1 MKCEVVR
8 DLIPLV
14 IDDVASEES
23 RNLVGEHLETCEACR
38 AYRDGMT
45 AQLEKP
51 APVEDDTS
59 FIRFCRRLQKNFR
72 WRRLA
77 LWVLVAALA
86 VGAAVFGVRTVYDNV
101 YYNVKLIPL
110 ENVDA
115 RLCRL
120 DNDQIM
126 VEFTMLNGQKWY
138 GNEMCYYLDGM
149 FYIQLLMPV
158 WPLGN
163 YGDWSNTLLR
173 SADGLALRDDGTLI
187 YRETHTE
194 TEYDSAVGA
203 MVTKTLVDRE
213 EPVQAVCLGDD
224 YNGNYRVIYRPGD
237 EIPLYEGSPDAI
249 PHWETN
255 G

>member
-38 AYRDGMT
+38 AYRDGMA

-77 LWVLVAALA
+77 LWVLIAALA
-86 VGAAVFGVRTVYDNV
+86 VGAAVFGVRTVYDNIYV
-101 YYNVKLIPL
+101 SHKMIPL

-120 DNDQIM
+120 DDGQIM

-138 GNEMCYYLDGM
+138 GAAMDSFQNGVYCIEPW
-149 FYIQLLMPV
+149 MPV
-158 WPLGN
+158 WPLGD
-163 YGDWSNTLLR
+163 YGDWSGQRLHSVDL
-173 SADGLALRDDGTLI
+173 SLSGDGTLV
-187 YRETHTE
+187 YRNTHAAM
-194 TEYDSAVGA
+194 EYDSDAGA
-203 MVTKTLVDRE
+203 MVEKIVIDGE
-213 EPVQAVCLGDD
+213 EPVQAVWLG
-224 YNGNYRVIYRPGD
+224 NEHSGGSRVIYRPGD
-237 EIPLYEGSPDAI
+237 EIPLYDGPSDAI
-249 PHWETN
+249 PREGIN

>member
-14 IDDVASEES
+14 IDDVASKES

-38 AYRDGMT
+38 AYRDGMA

-77 LWVLVAALA
+77 LWVLIAALA
-86 VGAAVFGVRTVYDNV
+86 VGAAVFGVRTVYDNIYV
-101 YYNVKLIPL
+101 NYKMIPL

-120 DNDQIM
+120 DDGQIM

-138 GNEMCYYLDGM
+138 GVAMDSFQNGVYCIEPW
-149 FYIQLLMPV
+149 MPV
-158 WPLGN
+158 WSLGD
-163 YGDWSNTLLR
+163 YGDWSGQRLHSVDLSLN
-173 SADGLALRDDGTLI
+173 GDGTLV
-187 YRETHTE
+187 YRNTHAAM
-194 TEYDSAVGA
+194 EYDPDAGA
-203 MVTKTLVDRE
+203 MVEKIVIDGE
-213 EPVQAVCLGDD
+213 EPVQAVCLGNE
-224 YNGNYRVIYRPGD
+224 YSGGSRVIYRPGD
-237 EIPLYEGSPDAI
+237 EIPLYDGPSDAI
-249 PHWETN
+249 PREGIN